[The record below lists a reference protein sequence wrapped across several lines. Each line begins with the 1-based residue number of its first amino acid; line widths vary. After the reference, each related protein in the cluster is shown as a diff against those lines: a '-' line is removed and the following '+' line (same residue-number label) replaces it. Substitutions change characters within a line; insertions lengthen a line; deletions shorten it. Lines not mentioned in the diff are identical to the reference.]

1 MSDKLLNIDDTN
13 FETEIASGGLAML
26 DFYATWCG
34 PCKTLEP
41 VVSQLADEYA
51 DKGIKTVQTSS
62 LAVNI
67 DKSFQAIEDRLAQ
80 LPADIENTAALEELI
95 EGAPHRSIEV
105 RPRPKVEPWV
115 PRRIVGAGFR
125 L

>member
-13 FETEIASGGLAML
+13 FEIEIASGGLAML

-51 DKGIKTVQTSS
+51 DKGIKIGKVDIEQAEG
-62 LAVNI
+62 LAVKYGIQGVPTLLFFKDGEVVNQMTGAHP
-67 DKSFQAIEDRLAQ
+67 KPTLEQALDAIS
-80 LPADIENTAALEELI
+80 
-95 EGAPHRSIEV
+95 G
-105 RPRPKVEPWV
+105 
-115 PRRIVGAGFR
+115 
-125 L
+125 

>member
-51 DKGIKTVQTSS
+51 DKGIKIGKVDIEQAEG
-62 LAVNI
+62 LAVKYGIQGVPTLLFFKDGEVVNQMTGAHPKPI
-67 DKSFQAIEDRLAQ
+67 LEQALDAIS
-80 LPADIENTAALEELI
+80 
-95 EGAPHRSIEV
+95 G
-105 RPRPKVEPWV
+105 
-115 PRRIVGAGFR
+115 
-125 L
+125 